1 MVGWQIEPRGVIR
14 GDLAIIPADVSQR
27 CNSAE
32 FAILAV
38 EPALLKQVGQ
48 DLVADRIE
56 LIPRF
61 MSEQDALLQAI
72 FLHRTEM
79 N

>member
-1 MVGWQIEPRGVIR
+1 MISSAFW
-14 GDLAIIPADVSQR
+14 
-27 CNSAE
+27 NTSAE

-48 DLVADRIE
+48 DSVDPDRIE
-56 LIPRF
+56 LIPQKTGLKP
-61 MSEQDALLQAI
+61 E
-72 FLHRTEM
+72 